1 MFDRSALNDELEKI
15 EKFFENNKNDVDGKQ
30 EVLTNLRKTL
40 KTIDELNE
48 TTKWPKLEA
57 ELKEEYYRLE
67 KANKELGNE
76 KTTQVVNQIK
86 NQLEEVIKVKDVK
99 LGNVLLDEINSF
111 FVQLTCIYQLI
122 GFIRHHNQNFGSY
135 RWRDP
140 NKARTLLNQGL
151 QKIGES
157 PDVDELHP
165 IVIAIIDCL
174 YPEDRPSGDDSVLV
188 G

>member
-1 MFDRSALNDELEKI
+1 
-15 EKFFENNKNDVDGKQ
+15 
-30 EVLTNLRKTL
+30 
-40 KTIDELNE
+40 
-48 TTKWPKLEA
+48 LEA

-86 NQLEEVIKVKDVK
+86 HQLEEVIKVKDVK

-111 FVQLTCIYQLI
+111 FVQLTFIYQLI

-135 RWRDP
+135 RWIDP

-174 YPEDRPSGDDSVLV
+174 DHEDRPSGDDTILRE

>member
-1 MFDRSALNDELEKI
+1 
-15 EKFFENNKNDVDGKQ
+15 
-30 EVLTNLRKTL
+30 
-40 KTIDELNE
+40 
-48 TTKWPKLEA
+48 LEA

-111 FVQLTCIYQLI
+111 YIRLTFIYQLI
-122 GFIRHHNQNFGSY
+122 GFIRQHNQNFGSY